1 MHDLGQVRAHAF
13 AHPGRQHHDIQ
24 NDCFVGQEPI
34 LGRVKGGTAGE
45 QRGNSRGTAG
55 EQQAAIL
62 TAQAHGPRAV
72 LTIRRS
78 VGEGQ
83 AEAGGSVMRL
93 DSG

>member
-24 NDCFVGQEPI
+24 NDCFVSQEPF
-34 LGRVKGGTAGE
+34 LGRVKG
-45 QRGNSRGTAG
+45 GTAG